1 MRVSHFHIVVPII
14 FLITFAGTLLIVP
27 PIAANGMAWSA

>member
-14 FLITFAGTLLIVP
+14 FLLTFAGTLLIVP
-27 PIAANGMAWSA
+27 PIAAKGMA